1 MVQGLQV
8 QVEGD
13 GVDGIFVVGKNATVR
28 SDPPTLTDAEKDA
41 KKLRWKQKLQNMRCV
56 VAPMVDQSELAFRM
70 MMRQHGADLC
80 FSPMIHAQLFV
91 KDLTYR
97 RSALSSCPS
106 DRPLIVQFCANEPHM
121 LLTAC
126 LLVEDIC
133 DGVDL
138 NLGCPQLIAK
148 RGHYGAYLEE
158 DLDLV
163 CEMVSLVHSHCRVPL
178 SCKIRIL
185 DEIGKTVNYAR
196 ALEKAGACMLTVHG
210 RTRQQRGA
218 STGLADWN
226 AIRIVKRAISIPL
239 LANGSIQMPDD
250 VERCLKMTGA
260 NAVMSAEGV
269 LSNPLLF
276 EGRHEPNWVVAREY
290 LQYALQYKAGV
301 SSIRAHLFRI
311 CHHRSEPTKI
321 SSPSLTQIHAVANE
335 PLFMDVV
342 LNESLLE
349 YSDLREKMSY
359 VCTQREFHEIL
370 NEIEDRVNDV
380 LNMKDLDPHGDTFG
394 LSKTRACAPCPPY
407 LPHWICKPYFRPL
420 RDDSILSNSAYRER
434 RRAELDALAEQ
445 TGLSRRQIRK
455 REKRRDFISFHSYVK
470 EESYIIRILPFQIGD
485 RKERSKKQSYPK
497 CVRCSLPASQG
508 CIFLFCKNCCRYK
521 TTHERLDCK
530 GKALNLINY
539 A

>member
-8 QVEGD
+8 QMEDD
-13 GVDGIFVVGKNATVR
+13 GVDGIFIVGKNIAVR
-28 SDPPTLTDAEKDA
+28 SDRPALTDAEKEA
-41 KKLRWKQKLQNMRCV
+41 KKLRWKQKLQNVRCV

-106 DRPLIVQFCANEPHM
+106 DRPLVVQFCANEPHM

-185 DEIGKTVNYAR
+185 EEIGKTVSYAR

-218 STGLADWN
+218 STGLADWD

-290 LQYALQYKAGV
+290 LQYALQYKASV

-311 CHHRSEPTKI
+311 CHH
-321 SSPSLTQIHAVANE
+321 
-335 PLFMDVV
+335 
-342 LNESLLE
+342 SLLE

-370 NEIEDRVNDV
+370 NEIEDRVRDI
-380 LNMKDLDPHGDTFG
+380 LNIEDLDPHSDTFG

-407 LPHWICKPYFRPL
+407 LAHWICKPYFRPV
-420 RDDSILSNSAYRER
+420 RDDSALSNSAYRER

-455 REKRRDFISFHSYVK
+455 REKRR
-470 EESYIIRILPFQIGD
+470 IGD

-530 GKALNLINY
+530 AHNFHFTVKVPLCFREATTSVLLQLDG
-539 A
+539 